1 MFTSRT
7 ARPIPRASSR
17 DRRDIIWWRLV
28 ARNAAVVATQRV
40 RVRASAHGWSEEAG
54 QSRAISANCAGNA
67 RSWHPAARARG
78 DRVRDQAGMFQT
90 LASYLSMH
98 AGPTRT
104 DSGGHSSVPANAGSA
119 SERHARTGG
128 TLPPTWSGNSG
139 ATPRGATPAGVAR
152 SASSGLLRRGQDH
165 REPLEPTPARVPG

>member
-28 ARNAAVVATQRV
+28 VRNAAVVATQRV
-40 RVRASAHGWSEEAG
+40 RVRASVHGWSEEAG

-104 DSGGHSSVPANAGSA
+104 DSGSVPANAGSA

-128 TLPPTWSGNSG
+128 TLPPTRSGNSG
-139 ATPRGATPAGVAR
+139 ATTRGATPAGVAR

-165 REPLEPTPARVPG
+165 REPLEPTPVRVPGT

>member
-54 QSRAISANCAGNA
+54 QCT
-67 RSWHPAARARG
+67 PAPPA
-78 DRVRDQAGMFQT
+78 
-90 LASYLSMH
+90 
-98 AGPTRT
+98 PTRAGT
-104 DSGGHSSVPANAGSA
+104 RASRRMRAALHVLAVADQHDEDAPPGVVHVPCDAIAAGDA
-119 SERHARTGG
+119 Q
-128 TLPPTWSGNSG
+128 P
-139 ATPRGATPAGVAR
+139 V
-152 SASSGLLRRGQDH
+152 
-165 REPLEPTPARVPG
+165 